1 MGGVLLLRA
10 QARRDTAGQVTDH
23 FEFDALEGIMS
34 DDASHQNGAQRI
46 GREAECRLLQLPPEL
61 LGHIFS
67 FISVADKAQARK
79 KRSWTR
85 RNGLRI
91 KPMCT

>member
-1 MGGVLLLRA
+1 MGFYCC
-10 QARRDTAGQVTDH
+10 ARRPGETQASEGGDH
-23 FEFDALEGIMS
+23 FDVLEGIMS
-34 DDASHQNGAQRI
+34 DDESRQNGAQLI

-85 RNGLRI
+85 RKGLSTYI
-91 KPMCT
+91 KPICT